1 VLIGKENCNRCDILK
16 NLLDEKGMQYR
27 YVDVNNIKKIY
38 IKNLF
43 DEKNNIKNLL
53 DEKGM
58 QYPYVDAT
66 H

>member
-1 VLIGKENCNRCDILK
+1 
-16 NLLDEKGMQYR
+16 MQYR